1 MIDAILEALAATSLE
16 ERAVLVLGIVYL
28 VLAARHVRW
37 CWIAGGLGSA
47 LGAYVT
53 AGADLPMNAA
63 LHVYYVLMPVYGFW
77 RWSRDRA
84 TAAPTVTTWP
94 LRAHAVACAAI
105 LAVSAISAHFLTQGT
120 QAAWPF
126 LDSLTTWGSLFT
138 TWLVARSK
146 LENWLYWFVI
156 DSILV
161 YLYAAQGLVLYSLLM
176 VIYLGI
182 VVSGFF
188 TWLRIYRT
196 QALAS

>member
-1 MIDAILEALAATSLE
+1 MIDAVLEALAATSVLD
-16 ERAVLVLGIVYL
+16 AAALVLGIVYL

-37 CWIAGGLGSA
+37 CWVAGGVGSA
-47 LGAYVT
+47 IVVYVT
-53 AGADLPMNAA
+53 ARAQLPMQAA
-63 LHVYYVLMPVYGFW
+63 LHAYYVVMSAYGFW

-94 LRAHAVACAAI
+94 LRAHAVAVLALLAA
-105 LAVSAISAHFLTQGT
+105 SAISAWWLERET

-126 LDSLTTWGSLFT
+126 LDSFTTWGSLFT

-161 YLYAAQGLVLYSLLM
+161 FLYAAQGLVFLSLLM

-182 VVSGFF
+182 IVSGFL